1 MTRAARPLDDL
12 DWNDLR
18 YVVAVSRNGS
28 AAGAARSL
36 GVSHATVLRRVA
48 AIEQGVGAALFDRLP
63 TGYVPTDIGRTLIEV
78 GESFDSALIDT
89 HRRIEARTAGLSGT
103 VRFTTTDS
111 LAHCVVPPL
120 LASFRVR
127 YPAIV
132 VELVVTNA
140 RLDLD
145 TRAADVTLRP
155 TVRPPED
162 WVGMRLAHNDFALF
176 ATPDY
181 RSRCVG
187 LPWAD
192 YDWLMPAGYAG
203 DNAVTR
209 WLRAHVAEDRIAGT
223 ADSFL
228 ALRQLAASGIG
239 AAPLPMFM
247 AGPDLVPFENL
258 PRSTTGELWVLTHPD
273 LRRAARIHAFMEHL
287 ADGVRAMRETIES
300 GPA

>member
-1 MTRAARPLDDL
+1 MTRTARPLDDL

-18 YVVAVSRNGS
+18 YVVAVSRDGS
-28 AAGAARSL
+28 AAAAARSL

-78 GESFDSALIDT
+78 GESFQNALLDT
-89 HRRIEARTAGLSGT
+89 HRRIEARTGGLSGT

-111 LAHCVVPPL
+111 LAHCVVPAL
-120 LASFRVR
+120 LASFRAR

-140 RLDLD
+140 KLNLD

-155 TVRPPED
+155 TVQPPED

-176 ATPDY
+176 ASPDY
-181 RSRCVG
+181 LSRRADV
-187 LPWAD
+187 PWAD
-192 YDWLMPAGYAG
+192 YDWLMPAGAAG

-209 WLRAHVAEDRIAGT
+209 WLQERVAEDRIVGT

-228 ALRQLAASGIG
+228 ALRQLAASGLG

-247 AGPDLVPFENL
+247 AGPDLLPFENL
-258 PRSTTGELWVLTHPD
+258 PRSTTGDLWVLTHPD
-273 LRRAARIHAFMEHL
+273 LRRAARIQAFMEHL
-287 ADGVRAMRETIES
+287 AEGVRAMRETVEVR
-300 GPA
+300 PA

>member
-1 MTRAARPLDDL
+1 MPRTDNPIGNL

-18 YVVAVSRNGS
+18 YVVAVSRDGS
-28 AAGAARSL
+28 AAAAARAL

-48 AIEQGVGAALFDRLP
+48 AIEQGIGVALFDRLP

-78 GESFDSALIDT
+78 GESFESVLLDT
-89 HRRIEARTAGLSGT
+89 HRRIEAKTAGLSGA

-120 LASFRVR
+120 LTSFRAR

-132 VELVVTNA
+132 VELMVTNA

-155 TVRPPED
+155 TTQPPES

-176 ATPDY
+176 AAPEFL
-181 RSRCVG
+181 SKHAGV
-187 LPWAD
+187 PWTE
-192 YDWLMPAGYAG
+192 YDWLMPAGIAG
-203 DNAVTR
+203 NNAVSA
-209 WLRAHVAEDRIAGT
+209 WLRAQVSADRVVGT

-247 AGPDLVPFENL
+247 AAPDLVPFKGL
-258 PRSTTGELWVLTHPD
+258 PRSATGDLWVLTHPD
-273 LRRAARIHAFMEHL
+273 LRRAARVQAFMDHL
-287 ADGVRAMRETIES
+287 ADGIRAMRGTIES
-300 GPA
+300 KLA